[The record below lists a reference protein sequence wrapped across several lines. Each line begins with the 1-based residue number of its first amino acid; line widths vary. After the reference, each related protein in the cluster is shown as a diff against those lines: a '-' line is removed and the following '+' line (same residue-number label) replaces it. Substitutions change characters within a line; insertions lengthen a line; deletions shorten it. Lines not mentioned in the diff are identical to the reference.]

1 MLGDSC
7 VDLGQG
13 FPNYDPP
20 DFVVQALRDELDGTG
35 KGKVRTRHQYTRTAG
50 HVPLVEVLAERYS
63 GHLGRPLD
71 ALKEVAVTVGATNA
85 LFLAM
90 QAALSRS
97 PEARE
102 IVALEPFFELYRSQ
116 AHGLG
121 ADFRSVPL
129 RFDEAKHSFELDIEA
144 LASSLGPQTAALIV
158 NTPHNPTGKAF
169 DESEMEAIAELLR
182 QHPNILV
189 ISDEVYKYMIFDPPS
204 SGLAEA
210 KDMPAGHIHF
220 ARLPDMWE
228 RTLTVSSAGKTFGI
242 TGWQIGWLIGPS
254 AWMEPIQRFMPNL
267 QFCAPTLTQRALC
280 RVLRQAAE
288 PYSGVGSYYEWLR
301 QDYARR
307 RASMVEALESAGI
320 TTARSQGGFFLLGDI
335 SDLCGPE
342 GPLHESWEASLRP
355 DEAKD
360 WTCCRAL
367 AAEVGIVCLPV
378 SPFFGEQ
385 TPESIRTRFARFCF
399 AKTDATL
406 EEAAKRL
413 RSLRA

>member
-169 DESEMEAIAELLR
+169 EESELEAIAELVR

-189 ISDEVYKYMIFDPPS
+189 ISDEVYKYMIFDPPP
-204 SGLAEA
+204 SGLAKA

-228 RTLTVSSAGKTFGI
+228 RTLTVA
-242 TGWQIGWLIGPS
+242 
-254 AWMEPIQRFMPNL
+254 
-267 QFCAPTLTQRALC
+267 AL
-280 RVLRQAAE
+280 
-288 PYSGVGSYYEWLR
+288 G
-301 QDYARR
+301 
-307 RASMVEALESAGI
+307 
-320 TTARSQGGFFLLGDI
+320 
-335 SDLCGPE
+335 
-342 GPLHESWEASLRP
+342 
-355 DEAKD
+355 
-360 WTCCRAL
+360 
-367 AAEVGIVCLPV
+367 
-378 SPFFGEQ
+378 
-385 TPESIRTRFARFCF
+385 
-399 AKTDATL
+399 
-406 EEAAKRL
+406 
-413 RSLRA
+413 